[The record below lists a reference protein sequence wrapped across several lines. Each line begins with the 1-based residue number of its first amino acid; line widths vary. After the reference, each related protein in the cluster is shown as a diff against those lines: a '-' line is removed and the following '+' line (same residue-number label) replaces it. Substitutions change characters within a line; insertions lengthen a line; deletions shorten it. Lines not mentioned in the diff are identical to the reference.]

1 MKGPTV
7 EIIIFFTLLII
18 LVILTLSASAGPTA
32 VIAPA
37 LVWGTTQKRK
47 HHRRGSVGFS
57 PRVLERTYNVDTG
70 ELVGRDAVIGI
81 NDTRR

>member
-7 EIIIFFTLLII
+7 ELIIFFTLLII
-18 LVILTLSASAGPTA
+18 LVLLTLGASYGPAT

-37 LVWGTTQKRK
+37 LVWTPTQKRK

-57 PRVLERTYNVDTG
+57 PRVLERTYDVDTG
-70 ELVGRDAVIGI
+70 GLVGRDVVIGI
-81 NDTRR
+81 NDRK